1 MRNLGGWTEKVRR
14 LGTSSLP
21 STVLPWPSW
30 RLRDRPVYCC
40 EPSPTETPRFLL
52 PASTAGA
59 VTQVLYQKN
68 NIHQYWLY
76 HKESPELKDSRPDAV
91 KCVVITGMLPKDE
104 LQRRSFEVFRNSS
117 KDVEIITF
125 DELLAKLRLLSEHL
139 ASPETDNS
147 EPPF

>member
-1 MRNLGGWTEKVRR
+1 M
-14 LGTSSLP
+14 
-21 STVLPWPSW
+21 
-30 RLRDRPVYCC
+30 
-40 EPSPTETPRFLL
+40 
-52 PASTAGA
+52 
-59 VTQVLYQKN
+59 
-68 NIHQYWLY
+68 
-76 HKESPELKDSRPDAV
+76 